1 MELNAQDKYDE
12 AEPLYS
18 EALLVRREA
27 LGDRHPSTLISI
39 GNLGGLLMDKGDLAA
54 AEPLLRKALEAQ
66 RETLGGRHKDTLGEQ
81 PRPVAARQGRPRRR
95 RAAVV
100 TARRC
105 R

>member
-1 MELNAQDKYDE
+1 MDTLALELNAQDKYDE

-66 RETLGGRHKDTLGEQ
+66 RETLGGRHKDTLISANNLGLLLHAKGDL
-81 PRPVAARQGRPRRR
+81 AA
-95 RAAVV
+95 AELL
-100 TARRC
+100 
-105 R
+105 